1 MLYKF
6 RSFLRFPKFDRFWL
20 FPVVVA
26 LLVAKLMIWVVS
38 FRRLSPLLGAQTGV
52 APWTPV
58 ISPAR
63 TRRACQITR
72 VVNRASRYTLTEINC
87 FPKALVA
94 RALFGLYRI
103 PYCIFFGL
111 RRDEETGE
119 FDAHAWIVSGDAYL
133 GMRSSFR
140 RYKVLNV
147 FASPELWAD
156 MRRETQRVSDR
167 NCALSGVVLQQ
178 PEVG

>member
-1 MLYKF
+1 MFYKL
-6 RSFLRFPKFDRFWL
+6 RSFLNFSRFDRYWL

-26 LLVAKLMIWVVS
+26 LLVAKLTIWAVS
-38 FRRLSPLLGAQTGV
+38 FRRLSPFLGAQTGV

-58 ISPAR
+58 ISPEQ
-63 TRRACQITR
+63 THRACQIAR
-72 VVNRASRYTLTEINC
+72 VVNRASRYTLTEVNC

-94 RALFGLYRI
+94 RALFGIYRI
-103 PYCIFFGL
+103 PYCLFFGL

-140 RYKVLNV
+140 RYRVLNV
-147 FASPELWAD
+147 FASPSLWAD
-156 MRRETQRVSDR
+156 MRCEMQRPPDR
-167 NCALSGVVLQQ
+167 NEVCSGAFLQHSR
-178 PEVG
+178 VG